1 MMESSGAYAQ
11 DTGKS
16 PEPRM
21 PAPVA
26 LITGAAKRV
35 GARIARRLHGAGY
48 DLALHHRRSADEMA
62 GLVAEFESVR
72 PGSTLVLQAELADAT
87 APERLVAASLARF
100 GRLDALVNNASAF
113 RPTPIGAATAADWDA
128 LFASNARAPFFLAQ
142 AAAPALRAAGGA
154 IVNLA
159 DIYGERP
166 LKNHTLYCMAKA
178 ALIMM
183 TQSLARELG
192 PEVRVN
198 AVAPGA
204 VLWPE
209 EGKAEHE
216 KAAMLAAT
224 ALARAGDPDDVA
236 EAVRW
241 LLQDARYTTGQ
252 VVRVDGGRSLNL

>member
-48 DLALHHRRSADEMA
+48 DLALHHRHSADEMA
-62 GLVAEFESVR
+62 RLVAGLEDVR
-72 PGSTLVLQAELADAT
+72 PGSTLVLQAELADDAAPGQLVSAT
-87 APERLVAASLARF
+87 LARF

-113 RPTPIGAATAADWDA
+113 RPTPVGHATPADWDA

-142 AAAPALRAAGGA
+142 AAAPALRAAGGG

-166 LKNHTLYCMAKA
+166 LKHHTVYCMAKA

-204 VLWPE
+204 VMWPE

-252 VVRVDGGRSLNL
+252 VIRVDGGRSLNQ